1 MNPHDLTH
9 EKPDRGGAAGL
20 DKTSSLPGRNDDPPN
35 APEIAP
41 SQAEILRNPRAVSAA
56 IKDLTI
62 EYASEAAWIASVYAR
77 HFVEDVEIG
86 DLWSAEHDLNGAIL
100 HLREAA
106 RMFREW
112 QGKPLPARED
122 VA

>member
-1 MNPHDLTH
+1 MTLHMKNPTA
-9 EKPDRGGAAGL
+9 GGAAGL
-20 DKTSSLPGRNDDPPN
+20 DKTSSLPGGNDGPSN

-41 SQAEILRNPRAVSAA
+41 AQAELLRNPRAVAAA

-86 DLWSAEHDLNGAIL
+86 DLWSAEHDMRGAIL

-106 RMFREW
+106 AQFRKW

-122 VA
+122 AP